1 MKKVLSLLLAVVF
14 VITMLTACGTPAS
27 NNTPATS
34 AAPAD
39 STAAAT
45 PAPTSAP
52 APVKDATVYF
62 FNMKVEIADALT
74 KMIPDFEKENPG
86 IKVKLETV
94 GGGADYGAA
103 LMAKFQSGDA
113 PDIFNCTG
121 FADLTKWFDKVA
133 DLSDQPWVSDMIVG
147 ADIPIEKD
155 GKIYG
160 MPLAVEGFGFAYNKD
175 LFAKAGITTLP
186 NSLTTLEDACKK
198 LQAAGIQPFSNS
210 YAEWW
215 VLGLHNINVPLSQQ
229 ADAQKFIDD
238 IAAGTASIK
247 NTPVTAGWTKL
258 LDLTVKYGQKNAT
271 TAGDYA
277 TSVANF
283 SSGKAAMIQQGN
295 WIQPDLDKVDA
306 NLNVGFLPMPT
317 SDSAET
323 RINAGIPN
331 FLTVRKDS
339 RVLDQTKT
347 LLNWMVSSDT
357 GRRYMTDELKC
368 VPAFKSIK
376 SDKFKGLN
384 AALIEYASAG
394 NTYPWVFPRLPDGSG
409 QLIGDAMMKY
419 LGQQQ
424 SADEMY
430 AAIDKAIKD
439 KAAVSKK

>member
-1 MKKVLSLLLAVVF
+1 MKRVLTLLLAVVL
-14 VITMLTACGTPAS
+14 VTAMLTGCGSKAS
-27 NNTPATS
+27 NP
-34 AAPAD
+34 PE
-39 STAAAT
+39 
-45 PAPTSAP
+45 TSAP
-52 APVKDATVYF
+52 AADKPAASTQPAPEPAKDATVYF

-133 DLSDQPWVSDMIVG
+133 DLSDQPWVGDMIAG
-147 ADIPIEKD
+147 ANIPIEKE
-155 GKIYG
+155 GKMYG

-186 NSLTTLEDACKK
+186 NTLTTLEDAAKK
-198 LQAAGIQPFSNS
+198 LQAAGITPFSNS

-229 ADAQKFIDD
+229 ADPQKFIDD
-238 IAAGTASIK
+238 VAAGTASIK
-247 NTPVTAGWTKL
+247 STQVAAGWTKL

-317 SDSAET
+317 SDTPEEK
-323 RINAGIPN
+323 INAGIPN
-331 FLTVRKDS
+331 FLAVRKDS
-339 RVLDQTKT
+339 KVLDQTKT

-357 GRRYMTDELKC
+357 GRRYMTDELKL

-394 NTYPWVFPRLPDGSG
+394 KTYPWVFPRLPDGSG

-424 SADEMY
+424 SADQMY
-430 AAIDKAIKD
+430 AAIDKAIAD
-439 KAAVSKK
+439 KAAASKK

>member
-1 MKKVLSLLLAVVF
+1 MKKVLSLLVAIVF
-14 VITMLTACGTPAS
+14 VLSMLTACGTPAAS
-27 NNTPATS
+27 NTPASSAPAATAPAAS
-34 AAPAD
+34 TPAAPAQ
-39 STAAAT
+39 
-45 PAPTSAP
+45 
-52 APVKDATVYF
+52 DATVYF

-121 FADLTKWFDKVA
+121 FADLTKWFDKTA
-133 DLSDQPWVSDMIVG
+133 DLTDQPWVSDMVTG
-147 ADIPIEKD
+147 ANIPIERD

-160 MPLAVEGFGFAYNKD
+160 MPLATEGFGFAYNKD
-175 LFAKAGITTLP
+175 LFTKAGVTTLP

-198 LQAAGIQPFSNS
+198 LQAAGITPFSNS

-215 VLGLHNINVPLSQQ
+215 VLGLHNINVPLSTV
-229 ADAQKFIDD
+229 ADPQKFLDD
-238 IAAGTASIK
+238 VAAGKDSIK
-247 NTPVTAGWTKL
+247 NLPVTAGWTKL

-306 NLNVGFLPMPT
+306 NLNVGFLPMPL
-317 SDSAET
+317 SDTAENK
-323 RINAGIPN
+323 IQAGIPN
-331 FLTVRKDS
+331 YLAARKDS
-339 RVLDQTKT
+339 KVLDQTKT

-357 GRRYMTDELKC
+357 GRRYLTDELKC

-384 AALIEYASAG
+384 ASLIEYSSAG

-419 LGQQQ
+419 LGGQ
-424 SADEMY
+424 SKADDM
-430 AAIDKAIKD
+430 AAP
-439 KAAVSKK
+439 V